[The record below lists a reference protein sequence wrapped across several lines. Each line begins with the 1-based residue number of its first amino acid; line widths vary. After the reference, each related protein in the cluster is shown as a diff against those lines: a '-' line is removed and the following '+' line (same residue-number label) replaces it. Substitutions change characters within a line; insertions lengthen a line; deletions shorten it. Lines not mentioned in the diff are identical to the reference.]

1 MRPDPFILDTAVL
14 KRVGGRL
21 GSNPAGVFEDAAG
34 RRYYVKSLESPALA
48 RNEYLAA
55 ALYALAGAP
64 TLRYVPTNDPCAVAT
79 EFVALDKKLLAQ
91 LSEAERRAA
100 QHWLGVHAWTANW
113 DAAGYTGDNQGVA
126 GGRVLTLDVG
136 GALEFRAQG
145 DPKGKAF
152 GVQVGELDALRTD
165 VENPHAVRLFGTMD
179 PSAVRAAIAVV
190 ARIPDARIRAT
201 VAEHGGSAALA
212 EKLVAR
218 KADLAQRMAAL
229 AATDASELPSCQEL

>member
-1 MRPDPFILDTAVL
+1 MNFVLDTAAL
-14 KRVGGRL
+14 HRVGGRL

-34 RRYYVKSLESPALA
+34 KRYYVKSLESAALA

-64 TLRYVPTNDPCAVAT
+64 TLRYVRCNDACAVAT
-79 EFVALDKKLLAQ
+79 EFVALDKKLVAQ
-91 LSEAERRAA
+91 LSDAERRAA

-126 GGRVLTLDVG
+126 EGRVLTLDVG

-152 GVQVGELDALRTD
+152 GLQVGELDALRTD
-165 VENPHAVRLFGTMD
+165 ADNPHAVRLFGGMD
-179 PSAVRAAIAVV
+179 AAAVRDAIAVV
-190 ARIPDARIRAT
+190 ASIPDVRIRAT
-201 VAEHGGSAALA
+201 VAEYSGSAALA
-212 EKLVAR
+212 DKLLAR
-218 KADLAQRMAAL
+218 KADLARRL
-229 AATDASELPSCQEL
+229 AAATAQPV